1 MKIFKNLF
9 KAGFATLLISGLF
22 SLNACQKTD
31 DMSPMSSTGEDPS
44 LSSERHCNS
53 ILFPAQAH
61 MYGKSYGE
69 WAAELFKWTFQF
81 DCTHSPYLDQ
91 TGAFQNQ
98 NQHGHVFFL
107 AGAPSGTPVTR
118 SVTVPRGKSVF
129 FPLIYYFA
137 NTGCGELLSA
147 IDGDVRGIVP
157 YMDQLTLTIDGQTI
171 NNVTDYQAISPIF
184 NYVGDPCF
192 NSNFCIDGTQQQA
205 VIGGYWIMLKPLSRG
220 THTIHTTGGASAL
233 FPAIKDVTWTITQL

>member
-1 MKIFKNLF
+1 MKNYKKLIP
-9 KAGFATLLISGLF
+9 GVFAVIAFVSLL
-22 SLNACQKTD
+22 SLNACQKSDPIDPMTAGND
-31 DMSPMSSTGEDPS
+31 DVSIN
-44 LSSERHCNS
+44 SERRCNS
-53 ILFPAQAH
+53 MIYSVNDRIFGKN
-61 MYGKSYGE
+61 YGQ

-98 NQHGHVFFL
+98 NQHGPVFFL
-107 AGAPSGTPVTR
+107 GGAPSGTPVNR
-118 SVTVPRGKSVF
+118 SVTVPHGKSVF

-157 YMDQLTLTIDGQTI
+157 YMDQLTLTIDGHSI

-233 FPAIKDVTWTITQL
+233 FPAVKDVTWTITQL